1 MLARDWDMRVSPL
14 QGLGDLWGRLT
25 WACARRT
32 RSSPG
37 YHIAG
42 LQHFRIGG
50 LKARDAKVRGEGAR
64 TPDHRIVLALKGRD
78 CRVRVVVPDG
88 CLEFRHNKFPAG
100 IRFCGHVY
108 PGINPLPAPV
118 PTAFPK

>member
-1 MLARDWDMRVSPL
+1 MLASDCDIGVSPL

-42 LQHFRIGG
+42 FQPFRIGG
-50 LKARDAKVRGEGAR
+50 LKALNVKGWGEAR
-64 TPDHRIVLALKGRD
+64 RA
-78 CRVRVVVPDG
+78 
-88 CLEFRHNKFPAG
+88 
-100 IRFCGHVY
+100 
-108 PGINPLPAPV
+108 
-118 PTAFPK
+118 